1 MARVYENKLV
11 YRKATKED
19 VEIMFKLFTG
29 EITFIEAHNEL
40 IKKGIYLTEDYTL
53 LDY

>member
-1 MARVYENKLV
+1 MARAYQNKLV

-19 VEIMFKLFTG
+19 VEVLFKLFTC
-29 EITFIEAHNEL
+29 EISFIEAHNEL
-40 IKKGIYLTEDYTL
+40 IKNGIYLTEDYTL